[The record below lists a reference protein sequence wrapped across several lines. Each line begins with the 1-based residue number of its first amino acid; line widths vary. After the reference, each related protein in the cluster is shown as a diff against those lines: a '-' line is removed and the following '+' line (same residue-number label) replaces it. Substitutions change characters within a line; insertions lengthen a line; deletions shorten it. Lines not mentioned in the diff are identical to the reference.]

1 MFRAITRG
9 FPAWDLAKPWL
20 LFLTASISVKALAW
34 GAKTRGASSGRRLHF
49 PAIPDSIVLNADEDG
64 EKLNES
70 IPGRRRFWIER
81 DGEHKYLEDVLG
93 EEALEFVKKQ
103 NEIAMQEL
111 GEPSSTQLYHDIL
124 KILESKDKIPYVR
137 KVGKW
142 LYNFWDDEKSPRG
155 VLRRCSE
162 EEYKNA
168 SPEWETLLDFSQ
180 LGKDESE
187 SWVYKGYTVFT
198 PDSPDEE
205 PRRVLLFLS
214 RGGGDASVVREYD
227 LVDKAFVHSNS
238 DKKGFVIPESKNW
251 IQWKD
256 ADTLFVGTDFKD
268 GNSMTDSGYP
278 RTVRVWRR
286 GTDLLS
292 AQAEFEGESKDIGVN
307 AYVYRHGS
315 STSTGSGY
323 KYEVRHR
330 SITFY
335 TNEEWVKLP
344 AVGATPDR
352 WLKVPK
358 QDDASLSIFQ
368 DQALIE
374 LRSDWTID
382 DGTVFPSGALISAP
396 LAEFL
401 EQGPALAGNKFSVIF
416 RPTLTTSLY
425 SVTHTLN
432 FLAVT
437 TLDNVKTRVSLWR
450 LAREGSGNGN
460 GNGNGNGKDKGK
472 GKGKGKDKDKEKDQS
487 DSTIDNST
495 TKWELVGSEAEASI
509 QGISLSALDTDTS
522 DSVWVTVSSFSV
534 PSQLSLVSLDQLANN
549 NNGGG
554 NLQGLRTATPV
565 KALPAQFD
573 ATGVVEQQGMAKS
586 RDGTLVPYF
595 LVCKQSVLDAATA
608 NGGVPTQ
615 LYGYGGFEVS
625 MSAGYIS
632 STGKGWVEAGG
643 CYVVANIR
651 GGGEYGPRWHKAALR
666 ENRSLAYDDFIA
678 VAQDLIARGITC
690 PQRLGIRGGSNG
702 GLLMGNMLTRRPDL
716 WGAVV
721 CQVPLLDMRRYHKL
735 LAGAS
740 WTAEYGDA
748 DSAEDWRFLQC
759 TSPYHNIDPQ
769 SVARYPPLL
778 MLTSTRDDRVHPYH
792 ARAFVA
798 RLLDVK
804 EAEKKRLS
812 GAGLRQSMESVA
824 SPASSQA
831 RVGGGKVLY
840 YENIE
845 GGHAG
850 AADLK
855 QSAFQTTLYM
865 NFLWRQLG
873 GGGRTSPP

>member
-1 MFRAITRG
+1 MFRAITRAL
-9 FPAWDLAKPWL
+9 PTWDLAKPWL
-20 LFLTASISVKALAW
+20 LFLSASFSVRVIAW
-34 GAKTRGASSGRRLHF
+34 GAKTRGATSGRRVQF
-49 PAIPDSIVLNADEDG
+49 PAIPDSIVLNADEEG

-70 IPGRRRFWIER
+70 VPGRRKFWLDR
-81 DGEHKYLEDVLG
+81 DREHKYLEEVLG
-93 EEALEFVKKQ
+93 DEALEFVKKQ

-142 LYNFWDDEKSPRG
+142 LYNFWDDENSPRG

-180 LGKDESE
+180 LGKEESE

-198 PDSPDEE
+198 PDAPDEE

-227 LVDKAFVHSNS
+227 LIDKEFVLANS
-238 DKKGFVIPESKNW
+238 VKKGFVIPESKNW

-256 ADTLFVGTDFKD
+256 ADSLFVGTDFKD

-292 AQAEFEGESKDIGVN
+292 AEEEFAGETKDIGVN
-307 AYVYRHGS
+307 AYVSRHGTGT
-315 STSTGSGY
+315 STSY

-344 AVGATPDR
+344 AAGDTPAR

-374 LRSDWTID
+374 LRSDWTIN

-396 LAEFL
+396 LAQFL
-401 EQGPALAGNKFSVIF
+401 EQGPALAGKEFSVMF
-416 RPTLTTSLY
+416 RPTPTTSLY

-450 LAREGSGNGN
+450 LAREGSV
-460 GNGNGNGKDKGK
+460 NGKTKDKDKCKGKGK
-472 GKGKGKDKDKEKDQS
+472 GKGKGKDKDQS
-487 DSTIDNST
+487 DSMTGSSTT

-522 DSVWVTVSSFSV
+522 DSVWVTLSSFTV
-534 PSQLSLVSLDQLANN
+534 PSQLSLVSLEQLANN
-549 NNGGG
+549 GGG
-554 NLQGLRTATPV
+554 KLQGLRTATPV
-565 KALPAQFD
+565 KALPPQFD

-595 LVCKQSVLDAATA
+595 MVCKQSVLDAATA
-608 NGGVPTQ
+608 NGGGAPTQ

-678 VAQDLIARGITC
+678 VAQDLIARGITS

-748 DSAEDWRFLQC
+748 DSGEDWQFLQC
-759 TSPYHNIDPQ
+759 TSPYHNIDPV
-769 SVARYPPLL
+769 SVAQYPPLL
-778 MLTSTRDDRVHPYH
+778 MLTSTRDDRVHAYH

-798 RLLDVK
+798 RMLDVK

-812 GAGLRQSMESVA
+812 GSGSGSGAGPSLE
-824 SPASSQA
+824 
-831 RVGGGKVLY
+831 
-840 YENIE
+840 
-845 GGHAG
+845 
-850 AADLK
+850 
-855 QSAFQTTLYM
+855 
-865 NFLWRQLG
+865 
-873 GGGRTSPP
+873 